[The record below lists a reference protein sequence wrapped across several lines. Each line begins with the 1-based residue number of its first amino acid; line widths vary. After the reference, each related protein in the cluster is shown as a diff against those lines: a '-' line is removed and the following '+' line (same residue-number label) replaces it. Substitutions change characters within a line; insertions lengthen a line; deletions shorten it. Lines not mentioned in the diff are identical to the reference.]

1 MLRRLKVALNTWKM
15 SPENLNVLCRARY
28 FSNFTGFF
36 TYLIKQNNKLLHSLY
51 ISDGGFGVKVKTG
64 LIIRSQ
70 SELQKTVLTKI
81 NREDLLQSGQC
92 LHRV

>member
-1 MLRRLKVALNTWKM
+1 MLKRLKAALNTWKM

-36 TYLIKQNNKLLHSLY
+36 TYLIKQNNKLLHPLY
-51 ISDGGFGVKVKTG
+51 ISDGGFGVKLKTG
-64 LIIRSQ
+64 LIIRSP
-70 SELQKTVLTKI
+70 SNLQKTVLTKI